1 MHAVCTT
8 LHASDNVFLDLTLHA
23 SDNVFLDL
31 TLWLDAF
38 RAHNVILQPAVTV
51 EELLQHVASA
61 PSAWVGAAGGA
72 PLRDQSVKLPAS
84 AQSDR
89 FASTIARLLCTSLY
103 SLCMMSCVQS
113 EMHEHLTS
121 MARWRSGCHPD

>member
-1 MHAVCTT
+1 MTM
-8 LHASDNVFLDLTLHA
+8 HASDNVFLD
-23 SDNVFLDL
+23 F
-31 TLWLDAF
+31 TLWLDAC

-72 PLRDQSVKLPAS
+72 ALRDQSMKLPAS

-89 FASTIARLLCTSLY
+89 FASTMACLLCTSLH
-103 SLCMMSCVQS
+103 SLCMLSCVQA

-121 MARWRSGCHPD
+121 TVRWRSGCHPD